1 MDGGSSNTD
10 KQASPDP
17 AKATDLTDY
26 ASLLDQLRIRCGEP
40 SYRTLARKV
49 GPLLRPP
56 RVLAHSTVAT
66 LFQPQRRRLDQDLLT
81 AVVRALTADEPTVHR
96 WREAYL
102 RIQRDAK
109 AGGPT
114 GVFRQLPAD
123 LATFTGREI
132 PLRDLVEAA
141 TAPAR
146 DRATT
151 VVVSA
156 IEGMGGI
163 GKTELAV
170 HAAHELLRAGHYGGV
185 QLFVNLRGFDPDQPP
200 ASPSSVLEAFL
211 RQLGVPDQHIPANI
225 DERAV
230 MFRDRLAGRQALIV
244 LDNAAD
250 ENQVRDLIPAG
261 PDCLVLITS
270 RRSLAGLDGAHLC
283 RLGVFDKNE
292 AITMLARIVGK
303 ERVDAEPATAENI
316 VAMCGYMPLAISLA
330 GARLRS
336 RPTWSLSDLSGRLER
351 GLEGFAAGTRS
362 LVPIFELSYRG
373 LPDLDQ
379 RVFRALGAHPGP
391 DFTAASTAVAAGVDP
406 ERADRCLQRLLDEYL
421 IQEKTPGRFELHDL
435 LRAYAVELFLKQTP
449 ENEQTAAVERL
460 LSWYLAQAH
469 AAASAISPT
478 RHAPPLGE
486 LAAVGDFRESAQALS
501 WYDQEYPNL
510 AALFATACEMS
521 GSDYPWQL
529 AGTVSMY
536 LRLRCRFAE
545 VERIHSTALACA
557 RAAGSRTGEAW
568 ILSDLGSV
576 LAERG
581 RPHDAVEH
589 LECALDLS
597 RDLGDAAGEATT
609 LGRLAHAYV
618 ISGRPEDGL
627 RYSLQALDLAR
638 SAGDRAREASALN
651 KVGGCLCMLGRFEEA
666 LPYLHAKRALH
677 LADGDMNALSLALH
691 NLAETHEALG
701 QYTEALEVF
710 GDYLT
715 IAQNAGDLHGE
726 AGARFGIARCRQ
738 ATGADSTAVVEIL
751 EPACAIFDDL
761 EVPEAVDARSLLE
774 KVRAPVR

>member
-1 MDGGSSNTD
+1 MDGGNSATD
-10 KQASPDP
+10 KEAVPDP

-26 ASLLDQLRIRCGEP
+26 VRLLDQLRVHHGEL
-40 SYRTLARKV
+40 SLRTLARRV

-56 RVLAHSTVAT
+56 RELAHSTVAT
-66 LFQPQRRRLDQDLLT
+66 VFQPQRRRLDQDLLT
-81 AVVRALTADEPTVHR
+81 GIVRVLTSDEPTVDR

-109 AGGPT
+109 TGGPT

-123 LATFTGREI
+123 LATFTGRDAA
-132 PLRDLVEAA
+132 LKQLLDATEAPPEGGR
-141 TAPAR
+141 PA
-146 DRATT
+146 T

-170 HAAHELLRAGHYGGV
+170 HAAHELLRAGRYSDV
-185 QLFVNLRGFDPDQPP
+185 QLFVNLRGFDPEQPP
-200 ASPSSVLEAFL
+200 ASPLSVLGAFL

-230 MFRDRLAGRQALIV
+230 MFRDRLAGKRALIV

-250 ENQVRDLIPAG
+250 DGQVRDLIPG
-261 PDCLVLITS
+261 DPGCLVLITS

-283 RLGVFDKNE
+283 QLGVFDKDE
-292 AITMLARIVGK
+292 ATTMLARIVGE
-303 ERVDAEPATAENI
+303 ERVHAEPATAENI
-316 VAMCGYMPLAISLA
+316 VAMCGYVPLAISLA

-336 RPTWSLSDLSGRLER
+336 RPAWSLSDLSRRLER

-362 LVPIFELSYRG
+362 LLPIFELSYRG
-373 LPDLDQ
+373 LSDLDR

-391 DFTAASTAVAAGVDP
+391 NFTAASTAVAAGVDD
-406 ERADRCLQRLLDEYL
+406 EQADSSLQRLLEEYL
-421 IQEKTPGRFELHDL
+421 IQEKSPGRFELHDL
-435 LRAYAVELFLKQTP
+435 LRVYAVEMFVKQTP
-449 ENEQTAAVERL
+449 DNEQIAAAERL
-460 LSWYLAQAH
+460 RRWYLAHAH
-469 AAASAISPT
+469 AASSAISSNRPV
-478 RHAPPLGE
+478 PPLGE
-486 LAAVGDFRESAQALS
+486 LAAVGDFRESADALA

-510 AALFATACEMS
+510 AAVFAASCEMA

-529 AGTVSMY
+529 AGTVAMY
-536 LRLRCRFAE
+536 LRLRCRLVE
-545 VERIHSTALACA
+545 LERIYSMALACA
-557 RAAGSRTGEAW
+557 HAAGSRAGEAW
-568 ILSDLGSV
+568 IRSDLGSV

-581 RPHDAVEH
+581 QPHNAVEH
-589 LECALDLS
+589 LERALELS
-597 RDLGDAAGEATT
+597 RDLGDTAGEATA

-627 RYSLQALDLAR
+627 RYSLRALDLAR
-638 SAGDRAREASALN
+638 SAGNRAREGSALN
-651 KVGGCLCMLGRFEEA
+651 KVGGCLCMLGRFEQA
-666 LPYLHAKRALH
+666 LPYLQAKRDIH
-677 LADGDMNALSLALH
+677 LADGDMNGLSLALH

-701 QYTEALEVF
+701 QYTAALGVF

-715 IAQNAGDLHGE
+715 VAQNAGDLHGE

-738 ATGADSTAVVEIL
+738 ATGADGTAVVEIL

-761 EVPEAVDARSLLE
+761 EVPEAADARALLE
-774 KVRAPVR
+774 QVRP